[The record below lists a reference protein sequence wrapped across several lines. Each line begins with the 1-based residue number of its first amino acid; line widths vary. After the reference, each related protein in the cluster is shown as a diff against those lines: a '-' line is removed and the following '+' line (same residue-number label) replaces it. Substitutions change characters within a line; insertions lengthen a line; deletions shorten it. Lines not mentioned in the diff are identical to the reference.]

1 MTNFIAYY
9 RVSTDKQGKSGLG
22 LDAQREAVRVFL
34 NGAPLAEELVE
45 VESGRKDDRPKLAEA
60 MALCRKLK
68 AKLVIA
74 KLDRLSRDVAFISA
88 LMKSGVE
95 FIAADMPDA
104 NKLTLHIM
112 AAIAEHER
120 EMISQRTKAALQ
132 AAKARGV
139 KLGTPANLSKSQG
152 NAVRAAEAVAR
163 ASDLSPILADIR
175 GSGATSLRQIAAA
188 LNGRGI
194 TTPKGGA
201 WSAVQVSRMIER
213 VESNQ

>member
-9 RVSTDKQGKSGLG
+9 RVSTDKQGKSCLG
-22 LDAQREAVRVFL
+22 LDAQKEAVRVFL

-139 KLGTPANLSKSQG
+139 KLGTPANLAKSQG

-163 ASDLSPILADIR
+163 ASDLSPIIADIR
-175 GSGATSLRQIAAA
+175 AIGATSLRQIAAA
-188 LNGRGI
+188 LNDRGI
-194 TTPKGGA
+194 PTAKGGA
-201 WSAVQVSRMIER
+201 WSAVQVQRAMRR
-213 VESNQ
+213 VEA